1 MLAAYA
7 LQIAHG
13 YYAAVVLHLAGL
25 HLPNGVVKHQ
35 FGGIDIYIHSH
46 FFIYIA
52 EESRC
57 QAQFAF
63 IIAVGENF
71 PCQIEVYG
79 IVYALT
85 FYCYHRFA
93 FLNRENGRGKQ
104 FYIFLFGQFS
114 RCYRCRFYYLVALLQ
129 IGCADIYPKTLITL
143 VNVTFDSGGIHYVD
157 RQFQQRHEVFAGF
170 EFKVEGEVVGT
181 KLFGTFG
188 AFAHQCRQCLCQ
200 NVLQCGHHMH
210 KVVTTFYC
218 TIEKVGSKCYAL
230 WHAVVFSIYLQ
241 RLQTQTFALGIHKGK
256 ILHQ

>member
-1 MLAAYA
+1 MIFRHYAIDEHTLLAAYA

-35 FGGIDIYIHSH
+35 FGGINIYIHSH
-46 FFIYIA
+46 FVVYIA

-104 FYIFLFGQFS
+104 FYIFLFGQLS

-129 IGCADIYPKTLITL
+129 IGCADIYPKTLIAL
-143 VNVTFDSGGIHYVD
+143 VNVTFDSGGIHYID
-157 RQFQQRHEVFAGF
+157 RQFSSDTRSSHGSSSKSKVKSLARSCSGLSGHLLTNAGNACAKMF
-170 EFKVEGEVVGT
+170 CNVGT
-181 KLFGTFG
+181 TCIK
-188 AFAHQCRQCLCQ
+188 
-200 NVLQCGHHMH
+200 
-210 KVVTTFYC
+210 
-218 TIEKVGSKCYAL
+218 S
-230 WHAVVFSIYLQ
+230 
-241 RLQTQTFALGIHKGK
+241 
-256 ILHQ
+256 